1 MNAILEQ
8 RVYDSIPTIPPY
20 FKRITA
26 ELNDVLNFYE
36 DINISRKQG
45 GPLII
50 TVMIN
55 KHKVRMYI
63 PESFP
68 FKPPRAVIGMTGYQ
82 TMLSTHYKNI
92 LKQIISESYKI
103 FPSAKECMCCNTVLC
118 SDIWSPAIRI
128 SHLLKEIHDNIIIKK
143 RITDRYIANTFLTRN
158 KINCSY
164 IPYVIIKHIEKFL

>member
-20 FKRITA
+20 FKRLTA

-36 DINISRKQG
+36 DINITRKQG
-45 GPLII
+45 EPLII

-55 KHKVRMYI
+55 NRKVRMYI

-68 FKPPRAVIGMTGYQ
+68 FKPPRAVIGLTAYQ

-92 LKQIISESYKI
+92 LKQIIRESYKI
-103 FPSAKECMCCNTVLC
+103 FPAAKECMCCNTVLC

-128 SHLLKEIHDNIIIKK
+128 SHILKEIHDNIAIKK
-143 RITDRYIANTFLTRN
+143 RITDRYIATTVLTRN
-158 KINCSY
+158 RSTFNY
-164 IPYVIIKHIEKFL
+164 IPDVVIEQIEKYL